1 MKIEFGGVLWF
12 NLFFT
17 SLSKLQLLGPNSCGY
32 VLLLTKTGGGWAAT
46 FLTARTYLVYKDLG
60 KSSILALT

>member
-1 MKIEFGGVLWF
+1 MKIEFGVVLWF
-12 NLFFT
+12 YLFST
-17 SLSKLQLLGPNSCGY
+17 SLSKLQLLGTDSCRY
-32 VLLLTKTGGGWAAT
+32 VLLLTKNGGGGAAT